1 MSRVIRHEDLALN
14 AEEKTK
20 KMLHYLNGSMNS
32 QIKNYL
38 TKHTV
43 ASQKYDIIFLIVI
56 V

>member
-1 MSRVIRHEDLALN
+1 MIRHEDLALN
-14 AEEKTK
+14 VVEKTK

-32 QIKNYL
+32 QIKSYL

-43 ASQKYDIIFLIVI
+43 ASQTYDFIFLIVI